1 MELNE
6 KTLEILRNFAT
17 INQNILVKQGKTLRT
32 ISEARNVVA
41 KAEVEEEFA
50 SDFGVYNLNEFIG
63 ALSLVDTPNLSF
75 KESHVEIGDSSG
87 RSKIKYFFSS
97 PDTLTYSEKD
107 ITMPDAEVKFSLD
120 DSTIKRLKNAA
131 STLGHKELIVTGN
144 NNLINLSVS
153 DSQNTTSNSY
163 SIDVDGTYES
173 EMFKFILGI
182 ENLKI
187 LNGSYD
193 VNISSK
199 LISNFINKDKN
210 VQYWIAL
217 EKTSNYGG

>member
-32 ISEARNVVA
+32 ISEARNIVA
-41 KAEVEEEFA
+41 KAEVDEEFT

-153 DSQNTTSNSY
+153 DSQNATSNSY

-173 EMFKFILGI
+173 EMFKFILDI

-187 LNGSYD
+187 LSGNYD